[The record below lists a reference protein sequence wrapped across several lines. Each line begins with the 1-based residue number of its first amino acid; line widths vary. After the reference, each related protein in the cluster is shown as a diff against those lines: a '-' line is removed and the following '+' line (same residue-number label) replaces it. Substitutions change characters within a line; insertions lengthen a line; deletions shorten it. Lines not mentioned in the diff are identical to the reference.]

1 MIDDETV
8 ARVVF
13 SCWRLAVGDGRMRSM
28 RETINQRL
36 QSVYNT
42 AAGGLQLES
51 QSAGVGQTVRCA
63 RPAVE
68 TY

>member
-28 RETINQRL
+28 RDL
-36 QSVYNT
+36 YNT